1 MKKTVTAVIAT
12 SALILASGA
21 NAADSSRTTSKSE
34 AIGFGSGAV
43 IGAAAAGPFGFV
55 IGAGIG
61 VLIGEKMHNQNE
73 EIEHLSAALDTS
85 QAKVARLNDGVIELR
100 GSNEELLSEIRRIEP
115 YARPELVNL
124 MQAGIAMDLLFRTD
138 EDALADTTG
147 ERLSELAATLAGMND
162 VRIQLDGFADERG
175 DAEYN
180 QGLSER
186 RVHFVRDQLIAAG
199 VPAQRI
205 SFNAHGEAVAQ
216 DEKADSLALERRVTL
231 KVFIDES
238 TPVAANQR

>member
-1 MKKTVTAVIAT
+1 MTNKLTAVLAT
-12 SALILASGA
+12 SALILASGSS
-21 NAADSSRTTSKSE
+21 AAAESRKASTKET
-34 AIGFGSGAV
+34 IGFGGGAV
-43 IGAAAAGPFGFV
+43 IGAVAGGPVGFV
-55 IGAGIG
+55 LGAGLG
-61 VLIGEKMHNQNE
+61 ALLGEHMHNQQQD
-73 EIEHLSAALDTS
+73 IEHLNSALDSS
-85 QAKVARLNDGVIELR
+85 QAKVATLNDGVIELR
-100 GSNEELLSEIRRIEP
+100 GTNEELLDEMRRIEP

-147 ERLSELAATLAGMND
+147 ERLAELAGTLAGMNE

-186 RVHFVRDQLIAAG
+186 RVAFVRDQLIAAG

-205 SFNAHGEAVAQ
+205 STTAHGEAVAQ

-238 TPVAANQR
+238 PSVAAYQR

>member
-1 MKKTVTAVIAT
+1 MNHKLTAVLAT
-12 SALILASGA
+12 SALLFASTSSI
-21 NAADSSRTTSKSE
+21 AAESRNVSTKET
-34 AIGFGSGAV
+34 IGLGGGAV
-43 IGAAAAGPFGFV
+43 IGAVAGGPVGFV
-55 IGAGIG
+55 LGAGLG
-61 VLIGEKMHNQNE
+61 ALLGEHMHKQSQDIDNLN
-73 EIEHLSAALDTS
+73 AALDSS
-85 QAKVARLNDGVIELR
+85 QAKVASLSSGVIELQ
-100 GSNEELLSEIRRIEP
+100 GANEELLDEIRRIEP

-124 MQAGIAMDLLFRTD
+124 MQAGIEMDLLFRTD

-147 ERLSELAATLAGMND
+147 ERLTELAGTLAGMND

-186 RVHFVRDQLIAAG
+186 RVQFVRDQLIAAG

-205 SFNAHGEAVAQ
+205 STTAHGEAVAQ

-238 TPVAANQR
+238 PSVAAYQR